1 MIQGDITVQTVDA
14 IVNAANNHLWMGS
27 GIAGA
32 IKHTDGDQIEQE
44 AVSQGPIDVDG
55 AIITSARRP
64 AQKLRLTRRRYG
76 SGDLKTDTTKVATA
90 TRSYLRLAGEHG
102 QPRVPDHRDRCWCTV
117 T

>member
-1 MIQGDITVQTVDA
+1 VIQGDITVQTADA

-55 AIITSARRP
+55 AIITSAGALP
-64 AQKLRLTRRRYG
+64 KNYVLHAAGMGQ
-76 SGDLKTDTTKVATA
+76 DLKTDTTKVATA